1 MMKLPKSKSDLL
13 QIPSNYNSF
22 ELQKRLTFLAIGTL
36 ALYFVVLNGKNDPVL
51 TNLQKV
57 TLALGVTTMAVAAM
71 CGILGWH
78 AFARR
83 HDVFFDASGNERDLS
98 GQDFIALFKYWYFR
112 QSIYEM
118 WLKYLFGMGLIFSI
132 AFMLTSIF
140 RL

>member
-1 MMKLPKSKSDLL
+1 MKRPRSECVVLRNR
-13 QIPSNYNSF
+13 SNVSSF
-22 ELQKRLTFLAIGTL
+22 EYQKRLTFLAIGTL

-57 TLALGVTTMAVAAM
+57 TLALGITTMAVAAM

-83 HDVFFDASGNERDLS
+83 HNVFFDASGNERDLS
-98 GQDFIALFKYWYFR
+98 GQDFISLFKYWYFR

-118 WLKYLFGMGLIFSI
+118 WLKYLIGMGLIFAI
-132 AFMLTSIF
+132 ALMFERHFKL
-140 RL
+140 